1 MANVQGDHEHETE
14 RGAIPVDDRATR
26 GLRHQERVC
35 VAPTPDLADA
45 TQVREIFK
53 RLHGDLPRPSG
64 TRRLLS
70 FCRRAAV
77 GNTVP
82 VTRAN
87 ELRVGEFRRQV
98 RLGTEAIYRVV
109 RWDCRVAEV
118 EVIHAPGLAAGQ
130 RIRLTREA
138 VALMAVM
145 SDEEDPTRRNPKLK
159 LSTSS

>member
-1 MANVQGDHEHETE
+1 M
-14 RGAIPVDDRATR
+14 
-26 GLRHQERVC
+26 
-35 VAPTPDLADA
+35 
-45 TQVREIFK
+45 
-53 RLHGDLPRPSG
+53 
-64 TRRLLS
+64 
-70 FCRRAAV
+70 
-77 GNTVP
+77 
-82 VTRAN
+82 TRAN